1 MWPGAGLGVLGLS
14 EDDDINVSA
23 YMYVQRFSMLLGLG
37 HSGSGEMVVGFNA
50 KNTPQLRGVCFS
62 YRKEVGRWLALCG
75 KFRKTTQVGTHLG
88 GKKENHHRT
97 AAQM

>member
-37 HSGSGEMVVGFNA
+37 HSGSVEMVVGFNA
-50 KNTPQLRGVCFS
+50 KKHTRLRRVCFS

-75 KFRKTTQVGTHLG
+75 KIQ
-88 GKKENHHRT
+88 KKPHR
-97 AAQM
+97 